1 MLFIKKSRIKGAG
14 DGLFTTSR
22 IRKGDIIV
30 EYKGEKMSWA
40 KCMKRYNNDITA
52 ARYLFHI
59 TDANCVDAQFTMDA
73 YARYANDAKGPGI
86 TRLKNNSE
94 YAVIK
99 SKPFIIAST
108 PIGAGSEILVD
119 YSGDYWEVML
129 AEEKE
134 KEQKGKKSTKATN
147 KSTKTTKKTSK
158 ASKKTATKKKVTK
171 SKVKA
176 KKRK

>member
-1 MLFIKKSRIKGAG
+1 MLFVKKSGIKGAG

-30 EYKGEKMSWA
+30 EYIGEKMSWA

-52 ARYLFHI
+52 ARYLFHV

-73 YARYANDAKGPGI
+73 LARYANDANGPGK

-99 SKPFIIAST
+99 TRPYIIASKN
-108 PIGAGSEILVD
+108 IGPGSEILVD

-134 KEQKGKKSTKATN
+134 KAEKAKKGKNVKAKAKTKATAN
-147 KSTKTTKKTSK
+147 KS
-158 ASKKTATKKKVTK
+158 SKK
-171 SKVKA
+171 KA
-176 KKRK
+176 KKKKK